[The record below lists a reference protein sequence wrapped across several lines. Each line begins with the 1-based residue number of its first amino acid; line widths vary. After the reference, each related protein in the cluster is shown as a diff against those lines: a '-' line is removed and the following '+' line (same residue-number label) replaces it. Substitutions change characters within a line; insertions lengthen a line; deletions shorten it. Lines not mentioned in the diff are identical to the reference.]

1 MEITK
6 DNVMQTI
13 LKMVQAGKSL
23 PQKDRIRI
31 AKDQAA
37 EQQQVILETVNL
49 WWDLFKDRHIG
60 VERWEQ
66 ASNKALMLA
75 GVARLDTSII
85 NPGMMSY
92 AVELVEKEHLERM
105 QAEAQ
110 KYKQED
116 KEGLAP
122 VDFPE
127 MGKLVAYH
135 MRKHKKPL
143 LSLPSS
149 EDVYKAIGGRMAED
163 KIKDN
168 MLCLRVYLCYWQHS
182 QRDKEN
188 LPVKLVE
195 RGGGRLGLDFV

>member
-75 GVARLDTSII
+75 GIARLDTSII